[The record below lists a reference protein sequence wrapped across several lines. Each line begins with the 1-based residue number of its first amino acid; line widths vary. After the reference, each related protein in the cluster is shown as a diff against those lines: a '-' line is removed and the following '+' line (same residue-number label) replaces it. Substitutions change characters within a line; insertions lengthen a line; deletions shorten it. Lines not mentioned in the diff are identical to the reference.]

1 MQEINS
7 ESMKTSSRANPLE
20 LTVTNFGPIAE
31 GKIELRPMTVFVG
44 PSNTGKSYMAALVY
58 ALHTSLRASP
68 QRDVQPDFSKERF
81 RVRIMDSLEGSPLS
95 ENDIDQ
101 VRRWLKETVIHSQS
115 SRIPSPKLQEL
126 QDSVSKR
133 VRTILENGEN
143 VIPYIL
149 DELSRSIGVEVL
161 GELVSH
167 PFRGN
172 FSFSF
177 GRGKST
183 ETINNI
189 CFTYRGEVSEAGVRV
204 EASIPDV
211 LAMPVGEEFAGEVNH
226 WQWMMFQFF
235 GDEARGDDT
244 ARIALSQLAT
254 DCAFN
259 MMDPLGR
266 PSYFLPADRA
276 GVMHAHQVVV
286 RALIASASR
295 TALRTDPSMPTM
307 SGVLGDFL
315 EQLVTLASASQQEHG
330 MYNELA
336 KYLEDNLLRGS
347 VGIERTEI
355 DYPSFVY
362 RPDGWERKL
371 PLMTTSSMVSELAPV
386 VLYLRHLV
394 RPGNL
399 LIIEEPEA
407 HLHPEMQA
415 KFTRQLV
422 AAVQSGIRILITTHS
437 EWILEELANLVRL
450 SELPVERR
458 EGLEDPEISLSPDQ
472 LGAWFF
478 EPNLDAGGSVVREIS
493 LDEESATFP
502 AGFGLVTEALY
513 NRWVEISTRIQEEYP
528 I

>member
-1 MQEINS
+1 MS
-7 ESMKTSSRANPLE
+7 TSSRANPLE
-20 LTVTNFGPIAE
+20 LNVINFGPIAE
-31 GKIELRPMTVFVG
+31 GRIELRPITVFVG
-44 PSNTGKSYMAALVY
+44 PSNTGKSYLAALVY
-58 ALHTSLRASP
+58 ALHTSLGASP
-68 QRDVQPDFSKERF
+68 QRNVQTDYSKERF
-81 RVRIMDSLEGSPLS
+81 RVRVMDSLEGFPLS

-115 SRIPSPKLQEL
+115 SRIPSSELQEL
-126 QDSVSKR
+126 QDSVSER
-133 VRTILENGEN
+133 VRTILENGDN

-149 DELSRSIGVEVL
+149 DDLSRSIGVEML

-183 ETINNI
+183 EPNSEI
-189 CFTYRGEVSEAGVRV
+189 CFTYRGEVSEAGVSV
-204 EASIPDV
+204 EASIPDI
-211 LAMPVGEEFAGEVNH
+211 LAMPIGEEFAGELNH
-226 WQWMMFQFF
+226 WQWLMFQFF
-235 GDEARGDDT
+235 GDEARGGDT

-254 DCAFN
+254 DSAFN

-266 PSYFLPADRA
+266 PAYFLPANRA
-276 GVMHAHQVVV
+276 GVMHANQVVV

-295 TALRTDPSMPTM
+295 TALRTDSPKPTM

-315 EQLVTLASASQQEHG
+315 DQLVTLASASQQEQG
-330 MYNELA
+330 IYNELA
-336 KYLEDNLLRGS
+336 KHLEDNLLRGS
-347 VGIERTEI
+347 VGVERTEI

-362 RPDGWERKL
+362 RPYGWEREL

-386 VLYLRHLV
+386 VLYLRHVLQ
-394 RPGNL
+394 PGNL

-415 KFTRQLV
+415 RFTRLLV
-422 AAVQSGIRILITTHS
+422 AAVQSGIRVLLTTHS

-450 SELPVERR
+450 FELPTERR
-458 EGLEDPEISLSPDQ
+458 NGIENPEISLNPDQ
-472 LGAWFF
+472 LGVWFF
-478 EPNLDAGGSVVREIS
+478 EPDEQTGGSVVKEIS

-502 AGFGLVTEALY
+502 AGYGLVADSLY
-513 NRWVEISTRIQEEYP
+513 NRWAEITARIQEE
-528 I
+528 

>member
-1 MQEINS
+1 
-7 ESMKTSSRANPLE
+7 
-20 LTVTNFGPIAE
+20 
-31 GKIELRPMTVFVG
+31 
-44 PSNTGKSYMAALVY
+44 
-58 ALHTSLRASP
+58 
-68 QRDVQPDFSKERF
+68 
-81 RVRIMDSLEGSPLS
+81 MDSLEGSPLS
-95 ENDIDQ
+95 ENDIEQ

-115 SRIPSPKLQEL
+115 SQTPSSKLQEL
-126 QDSVSKR
+126 QDSVSER
-133 VRTILENGEN
+133 VRTLLENGDN

-149 DELSRSIGVEVL
+149 DELSRSIGVEML

-172 FSFSF
+172 FSFAF

-183 ETINNI
+183 ETISDI
-189 CFTYRGEVSEAGVRV
+189 RFTYRGEVSEAGVRV

-211 LAMPVGEEFAGEVNH
+211 PAMPMGEEFAGEVNH

-235 GDEARGDDT
+235 GNEARGDDT

-254 DCAFN
+254 DSAFN

-286 RALIASASR
+286 RALIAGASR
-295 TALRTDPSMPTM
+295 TALRTDSLMPTM

-330 MYNELA
+330 IYNELA
-336 KYLEDNLLRGS
+336 KHLEDNLLRGS
-347 VGIERTEI
+347 VGVERTEI
-355 DYPSFVY
+355 DYPSFVF
-362 RPDGWERKL
+362 RPDGWEREL

-450 SELPVERR
+450 SELPIERR
-458 EGLEDPEISLSPDQ
+458 EGLDDPEISLTPDQ

-478 EPNLDAGGSVVREIS
+478 EPNPDAGGSVVREIS

-528 I
+528 L

>member
-1 MQEINS
+1 
-7 ESMKTSSRANPLE
+7 MKTSSRANPLE

-58 ALHTSLRASP
+58 ALHTSFRASH

-126 QDSVSKR
+126 QDSVAKR
-133 VRTILENGEN
+133 VRAILESGDN

-183 ETINNI
+183 KPNSDV
-189 CFTYRGEVSEAGVRV
+189 CFTYRGEVSEVGVSV
-204 EASIPDV
+204 EASIPDIP
-211 LAMPVGEEFAGEVNH
+211 AMPIGEEFAGEFNH
-226 WQWMMFQFF
+226 WQWLMFQFF
-235 GDEARGDDT
+235 GNEARGGDT
-244 ARIALSQLAT
+244 ARIALSQLAS
-254 DCAFN
+254 DSAFN

-266 PSYFLPADRA
+266 PAFYLPADRA

-286 RALIASASR
+286 RALIAGASR
-295 TALRTDPSMPTM
+295 SPLRPDMPLPSV

-315 EQLVTLASASQQEHG
+315 EQIVAFAGANNQESG
-330 MYNELA
+330 TYNALA
-336 KYLEDNLLRGS
+336 KQLENKLLQGAIRA
-347 VGIERTEI
+347 ERSEI
-355 DYPSFVY
+355 DYPFFIY
-362 RPDGWERKL
+362 RPAGWRQDL
-371 PLMTTSSMVSELAPV
+371 PLKNTSSMVTELAPV
-386 VLYLRHLV
+386 VLYLRHV
-394 RPGNL
+394 VQPGNL

-450 SELPVERR
+450 SELPADRR
-458 EGLEDPEISLSPDQ
+458 DGIGDPEIAIRPDQ
-472 LGAWFF
+472 LGTWFF
-478 EPNLDAGGSVVREIS
+478 EPNPDARGSVVREIS